1 MVKIIASLRNFR
13 DRIRTSISL
22 KTQNVLFFIAIFMVV
37 FLAILLR
44 ITPIFRGP
52 RLIKAF
58 DPWIQWYNAEY
69 LSDHSLYEYFNWR
82 DFKSWYP
89 TGFYRGSLRPGLTF
103 TVVILYKILTF
114 FGVPISLYDVCYF
127 FPAIMGGL
135 TVLVIYFLGKEILDR
150 GTGLIA
156 AFFLAFNPGF
166 MQRTMAGF
174 FDNETIGVFASLLT
188 FLFLLK
194 GIRTGKFIFSILGG
208 LSLGYLSLS
217 WGGYQFVYLIIPLLC
232 IILILTDKYNENIL
246 ITYAVVEGTGLL
258 IFSLYTRYNFN
269 ALFTDFE
276 TSILFIFTLILI
288 IFHIIQ
294 SKKAEHPALYKSII
308 NAVKWGFVPAIIIGA
323 MIVWVAPDLIP
334 FGFGSRFQ
342 TILNPLFR
350 DEVSLVASVAE
361 QMPSPWSVFYYNTL
375 IPLVLTPLGI
385 YFCFKVLNAS
395 EIFLIAFVILMFYFT
410 GSMIRIILIFAPAV
424 SLMGAYGLVSI
435 LKIFGNLLGKEGV
448 SKKRKRQLKGTVG
461 NSEVLVIF
469 FVVGFLGVA
478 QIVHATDISIDQFS
492 FSQISPASAVHD
504 WEESLM
510 WMRSNLK
517 GTDVVVSWWDY
528 GYWLTPI
535 GNVTTVNDNATL
547 NSTRIGLTGM
557 ALMQTEEVYS
567 AKAFRRLKADY
578 VLVYFGL
585 LINGLGG
592 DEGKWPWMVRI
603 CNDNYANYKKM
614 GMEEDNWETDMVF
627 NESEYQD
634 PNTGRMGAKW
644 FESQLVRLMF
654 SSAPELGYL
663 LPTNPDDLEQNDIRR
678 TYANTINNEN
688 NPTQDGGVWKD
699 YIPDN
704 GLYDFNIFIPTYISG
719 YGLVKLFKIDYTVLE
734 SSFIIEDA
742 EVFEN
747 GYATF
752 NLKNTGTK
760 DLAIENVTIN
770 NHAYKFVLGESSET
784 AIVENGDSEMVW
796 VDMKS
801 GGATFQKGDVVNIT
815 VAAESVSL
823 EGKIYDFSNS
833 TKNFFVKEPKEGAIK
848 INKENS
854 KVIQKDSSTSDIFLE
869 VENTGDTIEFLE
881 RFYLNEDTIENKIN
895 PDKIKFLDGS
905 SILKPG
911 EKVTVELTNVVTD
924 FYPIRNYQK
933 IGVATPN
940 NLRDQVL
947 FTSNIENY
955 SLSILSRER
964 IISPEAL
971 AAIDSYDRDH
981 IPLDFNLSHGFTYD
995 NGSTLLTINV
1005 KNTGDVIFGID
1016 SIYLTES
1023 LIEVDYEDF
1032 YTESGSLLLD
1042 KNDEDVIII
1051 DASDYGNFEVND
1063 EILVCIT
1070 GSFGSTVTSDI
1081 GYIHTIR
1088 DEPDIQII
1096 ENIDST
1102 MTSFIYANETGK
1114 IVIKNTGD
1122 ESVTIDEIYVN
1133 STLVANVTYL
1143 YGDPSL
1149 DLQECAIVSFDI
1161 PDLMINK
1168 SNEMIV
1174 NITTTSTAK
1183 AGKILYAFVDQGYY
1197 DITIDDVNTYVDNS
1211 GNMTLTFSNTG
1222 QSNVT
1227 IESVYVNDTNVPL
1240 SSLFAYYNDTWV
1252 PLTSSYLQAFEI
1264 GIGDTMELTIS
1275 VSALESI
1282 TGLEIDVDDEL
1293 VILIR
1298 TEQGAEIYHEEV
1310 VIP

>member
-13 DRIRTSISL
+13 DRIRTSISI
-22 KTQNVLFFIAIFMVV
+22 KTQNVLFFIAVFMVV
-37 FLAILLR
+37 FLAVLLR
-44 ITPIFRGP
+44 ISPIFRGP
-52 RLIKAF
+52 ALIKAF

-69 LSDHSLYEYFNWR
+69 LSESTLYEYFTWH

-89 TGFYRGSLRPGLTF
+89 TGFDRGNLRPGLTF
-103 TVVILYKILTF
+103 TVVIIYNILTF
-114 FGVPISLYDVCYF
+114 FGVPVSLYDVCYF

-135 TVLVIYFLGKEILDR
+135 TVLVIYYLGKEILDR

-156 AFFLAFNPGF
+156 AFFLAFNPGY

-174 FDNETIGVFASLLT
+174 FDNETIGVFATLLT

-194 GIRTGKFIFSILGG
+194 GLRTGKFIFSALGG
-208 LSLGYLSLS
+208 ISLGYLSLS
-217 WGGYQFVYLIIPLLC
+217 WGGYQFVYLVIPLLC
-232 IILILTDKYNENIL
+232 IILILSEKYNENIL
-246 ITYAVVEGTGLL
+246 ITYAVVEGIGLL
-258 IFSLYTRYNFN
+258 IFSLYTKFNFN
-269 ALFTDFE
+269 SLFTDLEIAGIFFF
-276 TSILFIFTLILI
+276 TIILV
-288 IFHIIQ
+288 IFHLIQ
-294 SKKAEHPALYKSII
+294 SKKVEHPQLYNSII
-308 NAVKWGFVPAIIIGA
+308 NAVKWGFIPALVIGA
-323 MIVWVAPDLIP
+323 MILWIAPDLIP
-334 FGFGSRFQ
+334 FGFGTRFQ

-385 YFCFKVLNAS
+385 YFCFKVLNAP
-395 EIFLIAFVILMFYFT
+395 EIFLIAFVILMYYFT
-410 GSMIRIILIFAPAV
+410 GSMIRIILVFSPAV

-435 LKIFGNLLGKEGV
+435 LRIFGSFLGERRDGL
-448 SKKRKRQLKGTVG
+448 SRKRKRQLEGTVIPF
-461 NSEVLVIF
+461 NITVFMI
-469 FVVGFLGVA
+469 VGFLGVA

-492 FSQISPASAVHD
+492 YSQLAPAGVVHD

-510 WMRSNLK
+510 WMRSNLA

-535 GNVTTVNDNATL
+535 GNVTTVNDNATM
-547 NSTRIGLTGM
+547 NQTRIGLTGM
-557 ALMQTEEVYS
+557 AFMQTDEVYS
-567 AKAFRRLKADY
+567 AKAFQRLKADY

-585 LINGLGG
+585 MIPQLGG

-603 CNDNYANYKKM
+603 CNDNYARYKDM
-614 GMEEDNWETDMVF
+614 GWEEDNWETDTVF

-634 PNTGRMGAKW
+634 PETGRMGEKW
-644 FESQLVRLMF
+644 FQSQLVKLMF
-654 SSAPELGYL
+654 YGV
-663 LPTNPDDLEQNDIRR
+663 PTNPADLEQNDIRM

-704 GLYDFNIFIPTYISG
+704 GLYDLQIFKPTYISAT
-719 YGLVKLFKIDYTVLE
+719 GLVKLYKIDYTVLE
-734 SSFIIEDA
+734 SSFLIEEA

-747 GYATF
+747 GYGTF

-760 DLAIENVTIN
+760 DLFIKNVQVNGTGYNFFI
-770 NHAYKFVLGESSET
+770 GESTET
-784 AIVENGDSEMVW
+784 AVVKNGESQMVW
-796 VDMKS
+796 VDMGS
-801 GGATFQKGDVVNIT
+801 SNFQIDDVVNISVT
-815 VAAESVSL
+815 AESVDS
-823 EGKIYDFSNS
+823 EGGIYEFSNT

-854 KVIQKDSSTSDIFLE
+854 RVIQKDTTTSDIYLE
-869 VENTGDTIEFLE
+869 VENTGDTIEVLE
-881 RFYLNEDTIENKIN
+881 RFYLNEDTLGNKIN
-895 PDKIKFLDGS
+895 PDNIKYLSGS

-911 EKVTVELTNVVTD
+911 EKVNVEITDVVTD
-924 FYPIRNYQK
+924 FYPIRNYNM
-933 IGVATPN
+933 IGVASPN
-940 NLRDQVL
+940 NVRDQVL
-947 FTSNIENY
+947 FSSNIENY
-955 SLSILSRER
+955 SISILSRER

-981 IPLDFNLSHGFTYD
+981 IPHDFNLSHGFTYD
-995 NGSTLLTINV
+995 NGSTLLKFDV
-1005 KNTGDVIFGID
+1005 KNTGDIIFGID

-1023 LIEVDYEDF
+1023 LIEVDYNDF

-1051 DASDYGNFEVND
+1051 DASDYGDFEVND

-1096 ENIDST
+1096 ESIDSS

-1122 ESVTIDEIYVN
+1122 EVVTIDEIYVN

-1143 YGDPSL
+1143 YGSPSL

-1161 PDLMINK
+1161 PNLMINK
-1168 SNEMIV
+1168 SNAMIV
-1174 NITTTSTAK
+1174 NVTTTIPSVYTNTTLNA
-1183 AGKILYAFVDQGYY
+1183 YVDPVYY
-1197 DITIDDVNTYVDNS
+1197 NIMIDDDNTIVDDS
-1211 GNMTLTFSNTG
+1211 GNMTLVFDNNG
-1222 QSNVT
+1222 MSNVT
-1227 IESVYVNDTNVPL
+1227 IESVYVNDTYVPL
-1240 SSLFAYYNDTWV
+1240 ANLYTYFNNTWV
-1252 PLTSSYLQAFEI
+1252 PLTNSNLHAFEI
-1264 GIGDTMELTIS
+1264 AIGDSMEITIQ
-1275 VSALESI
+1275 VSDLEVI
-1282 TGLEIDVDDEL
+1282 TGLTIDVGEEL

-1298 TEQGAEIYHEEV
+1298 TEEGAEIYHEEIV
-1310 VIP
+1310 VP